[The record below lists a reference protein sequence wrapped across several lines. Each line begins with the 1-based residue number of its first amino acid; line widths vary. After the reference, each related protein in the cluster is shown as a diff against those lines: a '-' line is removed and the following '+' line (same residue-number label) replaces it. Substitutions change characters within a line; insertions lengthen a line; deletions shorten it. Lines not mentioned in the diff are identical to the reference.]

1 MDYDGHGSG
10 RQDRI
15 LGHNHDYYL
24 EVRKTMMR
32 GRRRFLVALIYI
44 YLELNSKWLGF

>member
-1 MDYDGHGSG
+1 LDYDGHGSG

-24 EVRKTMMR
+24 EVRKTMMM
-32 GRRRFLVALIYI
+32 GRRRVFGCSNLDIFGI
-44 YLELNSKWLGF
+44 KF